1 MFSGIQTFGESLKM
15 WMEEKGLTPP
25 DLAAYTRE
33 TRDATI
39 ARMMHDQLDYQRCA
53 RFITE
58 LAESYPDIDEETL
71 RRLRVA
77 VDVNRYGKELY
88 LAKHNFSRMILGKS
102 KELPEDYSDAE
113 SFCNELLAW
122 SESKTFKLLCMGLT
136 DTEPQRLLN
145 PLRKTQKH
153 PHL

>member
-1 MFSGIQTFGESLKM
+1 MFSGILTFGECLKT

-88 LAKHNFSRMILGKS
+88 LAKQNFSRMILGKS
-102 KELPEDYSDAE
+102 KEPLKKPVETG
-113 SFCNELLAW
+113 NEELSSAVG
-122 SESKTFKLLCMGLT
+122 GLSLGSRWGRIHRIT
-136 DTEPQRLLN
+136 
-145 PLRKTQKH
+145 
-153 PHL
+153 